1 MPWVRGSE
9 LPERLRVAVLNRYVY
24 RMTVESIRRW
34 PEAAKTMRDGGYA
47 MPPISDEQWL
57 SEKAFYVTRNG
68 ELSERHRYCT
78 PARLVDLH
86 EAGTGH
92 RGMNNAAL

>member
-47 MPPISDEQWL
+47 MPPRTDAEWL
-57 SEKAFYVTRNG
+57 DATAFYVTRNG
-68 ELSERHRYCT
+68 ELSARHRYCT
-78 PARLVDLH
+78 PASLVDLH
-86 EAGTGH
+86 EAGTMRTGS
-92 RGMNNAAL
+92 RS